1 SPPTP
6 PPPPISKSAAMPSR
20 SPSPPPSPRGGRVGD
35 LDEPSLSLRRLRLRP
50 GRKATSVRNP
60 PPVVQHAFRFPTSA
74 RPSYASVLRR
84 GLPTVE
90 PEESCPESEFELDS
104 PPRLT
109 ILNIL
114 EDQEPQ
120 IPTSPPWV
128 SPSTSP
134 PWVSSPSSDV
144 ESAVLPTFGSDNQ
157 EWHPSDDE
165 GDPYFKYL
173 VDNFIN
179 AVVCSKPKDNIETKA
194 GNRPQADRYAE
205 GALKYYNNDKS
216 NKVKYDLISA
226 VTSCGMI
233 DVRGCYGHVN
243 FIAKGDQENSKE
255 ELFFAEIQL
264 GTYIPTCVLS
274 LEGVKKV
281 GGLRESKYDKN
292 ERKYDKG
299 KGILI
304 DAQHCYACRSGVMHP
319 NNGTLYQSGHV
330 ANSNFY
336 HG

>member
-1 SPPTP
+1 
-6 PPPPISKSAAMPSR
+6 MPSR
-20 SPSPPPSPRGGRVGD
+20 SPSPSPSRRGGRAGD

-50 GRKATSVRNP
+50 GRKAASVPNP
-60 PPVVQHAFRFPTSA
+60 PPVVQH
-74 RPSYASVLRR
+74 VLRR
-84 GLPTVE
+84 GLPTLE
-90 PEESCPESEFELDS
+90 QEESCPESEFELDS

-109 ILNIL
+109 IANIL
-114 EDQEPQ
+114 EHQEPET
-120 IPTSPPWV
+120 PTSPPWV
-128 SPSTSP
+128 SPPASP
-134 PWVSSPSSDV
+134 PWVSPPASPPWVSPPSSDV
-144 ESAVLPTFGSDNQ
+144 ESAVLQTFGSDNQ

-165 GDPYFKYL
+165 DDPYFKYL

-179 AVVCSKPKDNIETKA
+179 AAVCSKPKDNIDTKA

-226 VTSCGMI
+226 ITSCGMI
-233 DVRGCYGHVN
+233 DVGGCYGHVN

-264 GTYIPTCVLS
+264 GTYIPTCVVS

-281 GGLRESKYDKN
+281 GGFRETKYDKSVSKYEKSESKYDKF
-292 ERKYDKG
+292 KG

-319 NNGTLYQSGHV
+319 KNGALYQSGHV
-330 ANSNFY
+330 AYSNFY